1 MSIPLQPSSPS
12 ARQLRQPSPTSPCYA
27 EHQYRRTLLDD
38 VKLWP
43 EAKVTEWLHNQSLKR
58 FSQKFT
64 GNNNKAY
71 TLFGTFFF
79 FLHILKN
86 LFFFL

>member
-64 GNNNKAY
+64 GNNKKRSTHY
-71 TLFGTFFF
+71 LVPFFF
-79 FLHILKN
+79 YIY
-86 LFFFL
+86 